1 MPNTN
6 ANLKEQTSEDQ
17 LSKEAV
23 QVLKVLDELENFT
36 AELRKK
42 VMSELKSS
50 SNLVHLKLDDM

>member
-6 ANLKEQTSEDQ
+6 LNVKEQAETAQ
-17 LSKEAV
+17 LPKEAV

-42 VMSELKSS
+42 VMAEFRTTN
-50 SNLVHLKLDDM
+50 NLVHLKLDDM